1 MSGVHGTTVAGA
13 TLATGAVAG
22 KAAHAIMPFTGFAVG
37 IYLVFAVGLIV
48 AGFLLRRVG
57 AHKA

>member
-1 MSGVHGTTVAGA
+1 MSGVHHSAVAGA

-22 KAAHAIMPFTGFAVG
+22 KAAHAVLPFTGFAVG

-48 AGFLLRRVG
+48 AGFVLRRVG
-57 AHKA
+57 TSRA

>member
-22 KAAHAIMPFTGFAVG
+22 KAAHAVMPFTGFAVG

-48 AGFLLRRVG
+48 AGFVLRHLG
-57 AHKA
+57 ANKA

>member
-1 MSGVHGTTVAGA
+1 MSGVHGSTVAGA

-22 KAAHAIMPFTGFAVG
+22 KAAHALMPFTGVAVG

-48 AGFLLRRVG
+48 GGFVLRRLG
-57 AHKA
+57 ANRA